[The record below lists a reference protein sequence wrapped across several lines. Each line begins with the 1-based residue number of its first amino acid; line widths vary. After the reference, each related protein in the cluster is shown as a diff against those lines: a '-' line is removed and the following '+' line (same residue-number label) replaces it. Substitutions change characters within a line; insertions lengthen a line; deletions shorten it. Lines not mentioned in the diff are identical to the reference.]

1 MIKEA
6 VKMAVENIDLS
17 REEMREAMDDIMEG
31 RASDALIASFL
42 TAMKMK
48 GESIDEITGAV
59 EVMIEKSHIIKAPAG
74 TVDTCGTGGDMAGTF
89 NISTTAALVAA
100 ASGIPVAK
108 HGNISVSSRSGSAN
122 VLESLGI
129 QIRLNPEQV
138 EICLEETGFAF
149 LFAPLFHP
157 AMKHAAGP
165 RRELGF
171 RTFFNLLG
179 PLTNPAGAKRQVIG
193 VYDKALTEKIAGVL
207 QNLKCKHAMVVHSDD
222 GLDEISISDKT
233 DITELKNGSIITY
246 SIAPEDVNLPR
257 AHIDEIVGGNADDN
271 AKITMAILDGEE
283 GPKRNIVLLNAAAA
297 IIVGGKAKMF
307 PEAVGLA
314 AQTIDSGTAK
324 KKLYEIKRFTQK
336 LSA

>member
-6 VKMAVENIDLS
+6 IMMAVENIDLS
-17 REEMREAMDDIMEG
+17 RQEMRKAMDDIMEG
-31 RASDALIASFL
+31 RVSDALIAAFL

-59 EVMIEKSHIIKAPAG
+59 EVMIEKSRRIKAPAG

-100 ASGIPVAK
+100 ACGIPVAK

-122 VLESLGI
+122 VLEALGI
-129 QIRLNPEQV
+129 QIRLSPEQV
-138 EICLEETGFAF
+138 EACLQETGFAF

-165 RRELGF
+165 RRELGI

-179 PLTNPAGAKRQVIG
+179 PLTNPARAKRQVIG
-193 VYDKALTEKIAGVL
+193 VYDKDITEKIAGVL
-207 QNLKCKHAMVVHSDD
+207 QNLKCQHAMVVHSND

-233 DITELKNGSIITY
+233 SITELKDTSIITY
-246 SIAPEDVNLPR
+246 SIAPEDVNLLR
-257 AHIDEIVGGNADDN
+257 ANIDEIVGGNADDN
-271 AKITMAILDGEE
+271 AKITMAILEGEE

-297 IIVGGKAKMF
+297 IIVGGKAKRF
-307 PEAVGLA
+307 PEAVRLA
-314 AQTIDSGTAK
+314 AQTIDSGAAR
-324 KKLYEIKRFTQK
+324 KKLDEIKRFTQK